1 MKLPEPSSQP
11 IAKPAPILI
20 GSGDQTYG
28 VVTLSDSG
36 SLEIDGD
43 SGRITRLLARM
54 RRLPDYRHL
63 ENPEFFAAIP
73 EALCDGCIWAA
84 PPP

>member
-1 MKLPEPSSQP
+1 MKLPESSSQP
-11 IAKPAPILI
+11 IVKPAPIVV
-20 GSGDQTYG
+20 GSGDHTYG

-36 SLEIDGD
+36 SLEIAGD

-54 RRLPDYRHL
+54 RRQPDYRDL
-63 ENPEFFAAIP
+63 DNPEFFAAIP
-73 EALCDGCIWAA
+73 EALCDGCIWAS